1 VHHGDAALIM
11 RGFLRRCRQL
21 LSEQEVQ
28 SRAADAATVNVE
40 AHYQW
45 ISGTM
50 ANFMDR
56 YVALCVF

>member
-1 VHHGDAALIM
+1 MIM
-11 RGFLRRCRQL
+11 QRSSCAGFLRRCRQL

-56 YVALCVF
+56 